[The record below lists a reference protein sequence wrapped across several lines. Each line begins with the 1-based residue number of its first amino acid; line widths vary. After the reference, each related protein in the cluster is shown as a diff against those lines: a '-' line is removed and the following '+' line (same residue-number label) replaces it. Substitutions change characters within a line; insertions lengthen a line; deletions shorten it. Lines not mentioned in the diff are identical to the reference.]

1 MVAEL
6 KQVVER
12 MAMLPKD
19 QQVGLAYRIA
29 LDIESLEQPDA
40 VTAQPG
46 SLIDQLL
53 AEAKE
58 EDRLGL
64 TRPLEELLDELPQ

>member
-12 MAMLPKD
+12 MAMLPTD

-29 LDIESLEQPDA
+29 LDIDSLGRSDV
-40 VTAQPG
+40 VTAPPG
-46 SLIDQLL
+46 SLIDQLV

-58 EDRLGL
+58 ERRQGL
-64 TRPLEELLDELPQ
+64 TRPLEDLLDELPE